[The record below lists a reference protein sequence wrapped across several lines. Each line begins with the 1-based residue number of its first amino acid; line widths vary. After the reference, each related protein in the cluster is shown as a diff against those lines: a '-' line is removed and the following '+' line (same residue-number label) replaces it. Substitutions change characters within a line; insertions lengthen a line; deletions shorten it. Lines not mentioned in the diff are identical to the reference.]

1 MTWAIQDEQGNW
13 LYSSLT
19 LCAKYVKFCATRF
32 IWSKIYIFNL
42 LFYSV
47 LTTGKT
53 VNLSH
58 RVQLNQNKKK
68 KKICPVL
75 IKTDYTQKQNYQI
88 PDYLTSWRYQMQKKE
103 KVIYCNKENKKRHL
117 TLRMWQVCSPRYL
130 SNTTEIQIEVMN

>member
-1 MTWAIQDEQGNW
+1 MTWAIQDEHGNW

-47 LTTGKT
+47 LTTGTT

-58 RVQLNQNKKK
+58 RVQLNQNKQTKK
-68 KKICPVL
+68 NLPSFNKNWL
-75 IKTDYTQKQNYQI
+75 HTKTKLSDSRLPHI
-88 PDYLTSWRYQMQKKE
+88 
-103 KVIYCNKENKKRHL
+103 L
-117 TLRMWQVCSPRYL
+117 TLPNAEERKSDILQ
-130 SNTTEIQIEVMN
+130 